1 MINSITYVLKKED
14 CHESYQPITIKIIG
28 EIPMDEVKKV
38 HLIRMFDRYHD
49 WFRSEENDIEIIDTG
64 RDTIGDYKFVEYDLK
79 DGKVLT
85 VVFSKLVNHDHMDEF
100 IGRIIHKRR
109 LGSSLGS
116 CRAKRAGFICG
127 ERKFGKSESL
137 RIDCNGNNF

>member
-38 HLIRMFDRYHD
+38 YRIRMFDRYHD

-64 RDTIGDYKFVEYDLK
+64 RDTIGDHKFVEYDLK

-100 IGRIIHKRR
+100 IGRIIHKQ
-109 LGSSLGS
+109 SLGS

-137 RIDCNGNNF
+137 RIDCDGNKF

>member
-38 HLIRMFDRYHD
+38 HQIRMFDRYHD

-64 RDTIGDYKFVEYDLK
+64 RDTIGDYKFIEYDLK

-137 RIDCNGNNF
+137 RIDYEGNKF